1 MYCYKRTTSDALTYY
16 EVYIRLALKIAGK
29 PPARCYPDSL
39 ILDKSKIQKRGDM
52 DKDWPKQKRRGG
64 RRDDITTEGVQTF
77 DMTAAELC
85 EHFRRMTLKSA
96 AYRKRYERR
105 RWGWGYE

>member
-1 MYCYKRTTSDALTYY
+1 
-16 EVYIRLALKIAGK
+16 
-29 PPARCYPDSL
+29 
-39 ILDKSKIQKRGDM
+39 M

-85 EHFRRMTLKSA
+85 EHFRRMT
-96 AYRKRYERR
+96 RR
-105 RWGWGYE
+105 ISQTV

>member
-1 MYCYKRTTSDALTYY
+1 
-16 EVYIRLALKIAGK
+16 
-29 PPARCYPDSL
+29 
-39 ILDKSKIQKRGDM
+39 M

-105 RWGWGYE
+105 RWG

>member
-1 MYCYKRTTSDALTYY
+1 MLPRFF
-16 EVYIRLALKIAGK
+16 
-29 PPARCYPDSL
+29 DSRQVK
-39 ILDKSKIQKRGDM
+39 DTKTGGDM

>member
-1 MYCYKRTTSDALTYY
+1 
-16 EVYIRLALKIAGK
+16 
-29 PPARCYPDSL
+29 
-39 ILDKSKIQKRGDM
+39 M
-52 DKDWPKQKRRGG
+52 DKDRPKQKRRGG

-85 EHFRRMTLKSA
+85 EHLRRMTLKSA

>member
-1 MYCYKRTTSDALTYY
+1 MVENSGEASCKL
-16 EVYIRLALKIAGK
+16 L
-29 PPARCYPDSL
+29 PDSL

-52 DKDWPKQKRRGG
+52 DKDRPKQKRRGG

-85 EHFRRMTLKSA
+85 EHLRRMTLKSA
-96 AYRKRYERR
+96 AYCKR
-105 RWGWGYE
+105 